1 MNLLPLAEKL
11 EADGLGILAET
22 IFINMIPVEAP
33 IGILLRNDLRGT
45 EIDYELPGY
54 FKTNFQ
60 AIVRAPD
67 YVTGHAL
74 IEQVSAAL
82 MLSEQ
87 QVGSMYFK
95 FLRPRTKPVV
105 FPLSAGNLLEFS
117 VNFSACFTE

>member
-60 AIVRAPD
+60 TIVRAPD